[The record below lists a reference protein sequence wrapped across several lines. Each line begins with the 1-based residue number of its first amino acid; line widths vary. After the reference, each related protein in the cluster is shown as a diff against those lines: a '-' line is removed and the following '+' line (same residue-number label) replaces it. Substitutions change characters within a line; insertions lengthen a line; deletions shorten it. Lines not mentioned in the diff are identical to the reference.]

1 MPSLIRSIPVFFP
14 LARSAP
20 VAVLFGAAILACPL
34 PTAHAEGVSKGP
46 FMVADNTPAKGATVM
61 PVSNGKRET
70 IEERIVDLHTKLK
83 ITADETAKWNDVA
96 QVMREN
102 AAQMEKLITE
112 KRAQDPKVMTAVAD
126 LMTYQKF
133 SQAHVDGLKNLIAA
147 VKVLYESMPKD
158 QKALADQTFL
168 NFGRGSTPSR
178 G

>member
-1 MPSLIRSIPVFFP
+1 
-14 LARSAP
+14 
-20 VAVLFGAAILACPL
+20 
-34 PTAHAEGVSKGP
+34 
-46 FMVADNTPAKGATVM
+46 
-61 PVSNGKRET
+61 
-70 IEERIVDLHTKLK
+70 
-83 ITADETAKWNDVA
+83 
-96 QVMREN
+96 MREN

-112 KRAQDPKVMTAVAD
+112 KRAQDPKVMTAVDD